1 LGSDFK
7 DWLAMDGSVAI
18 AIGLEGFEVVL
29 VVKVKRKLKRKLKR
43 RSAIMNLLTVSFFP
57 RVGPFC
63 YRD

>member
-1 LGSDFK
+1 
-7 DWLAMDGSVAI
+7 MDGSVAI